1 MKNKKSFGIHFMIK
15 PSKRRSDGKV
25 PIYGRISVDG
35 RRSEFSLNQF
45 ISEEEWCS
53 RSRRII
59 RQYPVA
65 KTLNPLLDK
74 VATEVRETF
83 DGFERKKEYV
93 SPQLVKKR
101 YLGLEEDVS
110 TLKGVIKYHREEELS
125 KLSSGTAKNYNATE
139 VYLDNF
145 LREKLKTDD
154 IHLAQINYALIVQ
167 FENYLRTCKP
177 LRSWQPLSNNGIMK
191 HMERFQKIYGLAVKF
206 DWVEKNPFKRYQLKF
221 EEYDSDFLDLDE
233 LKVFENLMPSDPR
246 LKVSKDLFIFSC
258 YTGLSYVEVKQ
269 LLPKNIVIGID
280 GDEWIDVIRQK
291 TKTSV
296 KVPLLKKAKEIY
308 SKYVEH
314 PVTESTGLLFPTP
327 ANVTL
332 NKDVKDLAAMAGIKK
347 HLTFHVARHT
357 FATTVT
363 LLNGVP
369 METVSKL
376 LGHTKLS
383 TTKRYSRVIEQK
395 ISRDMDA
402 LKMVLGEGTG
412 KHQKDELLS
421 GSNTVENEPE
431 KVKRVSHLRIV
442 K

>member
-15 PSKRRSDGKV
+15 TSKRRSDGKV

-45 ISEEEWCS
+45 IAEEEWCN

-59 RQYPVA
+59 RKYPVA
-65 KTLNPLLDK
+65 KILNPLLDE
-74 VATEVRETF
+74 VATEIRQIF
-83 DGFERKKEYV
+83 DGFERKKEYI
-93 SPQLVKKR
+93 SAQLVKKR
-101 YLGLEEDVS
+101 YLGLEEGVN
-110 TLKGVIKYHREEELS
+110 TLKGVIKYHREEEFS
-125 KLSSGTAKNYNATE
+125 KLSPGTAKNYNATE

-154 IHLAQINYALIVQ
+154 IHLAQINYALIVR

-177 LRSWQPLSNNGIMK
+177 LRSGQPLSNNGIMK

-221 EEYDSDFLDLDE
+221 EDYDSDFLDRGE
-233 LKVFENLMPSDPR
+233 LKSFENLVPKTQR
-246 LKVSKDLFIFSC
+246 LIISKDIFVFSC
-258 YTGLSYVEVKQ
+258 YTGLSYVEI
-269 LLPKNIVIGID
+269 KNLRPQDIVNGID
-280 GDEWIDVIRQK
+280 GNQWVDVIRQK

-296 KVPLLKKAKEIY
+296 KVPLLKSARDIYAKYDGHPKA
-308 SKYVEH
+308 
-314 PVTESTGLLFPTP
+314 ESTGLLFPTP
-327 ANVTL
+327 ANATL
-332 NKDVKDLAAMAGIKK
+332 NKDVKALAVMARIKK

-395 ISRDMDA
+395 ISQDMNV
-402 LKMVLGEGTG
+402 LRKVLGESPKHLGSDKGVSKTG
-412 KHQKDELLS
+412 ANMDE
-421 GSNTVENEPE
+421 VMD
-431 KVKRVSHLRIV
+431 KAVSHLKIV
-442 K
+442 R